1 VNVAATSHEENVLKT
16 KSDDVGL
23 EYRRSLVD
31 TSKLDKVK
39 WISSSSSKIVYY
51 YFFALLYMFYLKI
64 YITKSNY

>member
-1 VNVAATSHEENVLKT
+1 VNVAATSQEENVLKT

-51 YFFALLYMFYLKI
+51 FFALLYMFYLKI